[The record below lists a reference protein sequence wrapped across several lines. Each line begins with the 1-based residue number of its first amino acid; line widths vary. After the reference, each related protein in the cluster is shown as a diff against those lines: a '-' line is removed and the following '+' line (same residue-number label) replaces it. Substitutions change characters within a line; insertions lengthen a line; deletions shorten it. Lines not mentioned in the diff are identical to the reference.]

1 MPHSSLESH
10 RELRCLDKLRVRVE
24 LVEVPS
30 NARELGPPVGDFL
43 CWGVS
48 GILVEG
54 PLTGQVNPADALS
67 VLDLDLRN
75 DPVLVVDKSLQC
87 ILK

>member
-1 MPHSSLESH
+1 M
-10 RELRCLDKLRVRVE
+10 
-24 LVEVPS
+24 
-30 NARELGPPVGDFL
+30 
-43 CWGVS
+43 
-48 GILVEG
+48 LVEG

>member
-1 MPHSSLESH
+1 MLKYQPTPEN
-10 RELRCLDKLRVRVE
+10 
-24 LVEVPS
+24 LVH
-30 NARELGPPVGDFL
+30 LGSIFYVGGFN
-43 CWGVS
+43 S
-48 GILVEG
+48 GILVVVEA

-75 DPVLVVDKSLQC
+75 DPVLVVDKSLQS